1 MLDSHLDTMQ
11 GRNEQRNE
19 TYLTYVKRAAEFLTQ
34 QSTKNASGV
43 LGSAQKQ
50 ASMVW
55 SQQ

>member
-11 GRNEQRNE
+11 GRNEQRSK
-19 TYLTYVKRAAEFLTQ
+19 TYLAYVERAAEFLTQ
-34 QSTKNASGV
+34 QCAKNASGV
-43 LGSAQKQ
+43 LGFAQEQ